1 MRWSLEKYLP
11 VVCFFVSRLRGPASS
26 TGFVD
31 GEGFEPSKPVAT
43 DLQSVP
49 FDRSGTRPGDYV
61 RKAHSARAIAHQ
73 APSWRRDLNPQ
84 PADYKSAAL
93 PVELRQRS
101 IVDSCLL
108 FLALSCDSDEFASL
122 HRLA

>member
-1 MRWSLEKYLP
+1 M
-11 VVCFFVSRLRGPASS
+11 
-26 TGFVD
+26 D

-49 FDRSGTRPGDYV
+49 FDRSGTRPGNYFKKGCYASERLESRRELD
-61 RKAHSARAIAHQ
+61 RTLE
-73 APSWRRDLNPQ
+73 SWRRDLNPQ

-101 IVDSCLL
+101 IVVPCLL
-108 FLALSCDSDEFASL
+108 FSALSCDSDEFASL
-122 HRLA
+122 RRLA